1 MLRPSSSGDIYS
13 SAYPLYFLIS
23 TFSTVTPTPSTF
35 PPWELIWTEWK
46 FSVLICCSQEISL
59 DVRSIQCLLLFHEL
73 FWLPR
78 VKHGSFLTILIYNL
92 ESDFSKAEPEKPV
105 LTRSCESEV
114 LTCGRNTAP
123 DISKKCLFISS
134 IKELCSFA
142 IKLSFK

>member
-1 MLRPSSSGDIYS
+1 MERFKTLYIHCIYAHFHYYS
-13 SAYPLYFLIS
+13 NPEHIS
-23 TFSTVTPTPSTF
+23 
-35 PPWELIWTEWK
+35 PWGHVWTEWK

-105 LTRSCESEV
+105 LIRSCESEV